1 MPGLF
6 VQILILLAVS
16 VLVVALFRR
25 FNLPTILGYLF
36 VGMAVGPHGLGLIP
50 DTEDVR
56 LIAGFGVV
64 FLLFTIG
71 LEFSLPKILAMRNR
85 LLGMGSAQVLFTTAV
100 VALIAWL
107 AGMPAA
113 AAFVVGAVLAQS
125 SSTIIGKQLT
135 EQIEINSRHGRLGL
149 GISVFQDV
157 TAVLF
162 VIIIPVLATGAG
174 DALFGP
180 LALALIKGAAVFAVM
195 LVLGRW
201 LLRPLFHEV
210 AAARSA
216 ELSTLAVLLVV
227 LTAAWITD
235 MAGLSL
241 ALGAFLAGMML
252 GETEYRHQLEADIRP
267 FQDVLLGMFFVT
279 VGMLLD
285 VRALPGIWGWV
296 LGLALATLLL
306 KTLLITAMV
315 RASGDELTVSVRTG
329 LVLAV
334 GGEFGFVLLALALEG
349 DLLSPEH
356 TQIVLTTVLVTMML
370 SPLLIRYNGAI
381 ARRLCAASY
390 GAGLE
395 RLAKEVEHEVHTLDR
410 HVIICGYGRV
420 GQNIG
425 RFLDQEGFNF
435 IALDLDPARVR
446 EAREA
451 GDPVIYGDSTQRAI
465 LEAAGLGQARALIVS
480 FNDLAASFKILAQVR
495 HLHPELPVLV
505 RTRDDAELE
514 HLQAA
519 GATEVVPETLEA
531 SLMLSSHLLLIL
543 GVPMSRVFRRIRE
556 THNDRYRLLRG
567 FFPGEE
573 RAGAQAA
580 PAREQLHTVTLS
592 GRDHAVER
600 TLRELQLDKLGVMVT
615 AVRRRGIR
623 GVAPTPD
630 MRLQEGDVLVL
641 YGAPRALE
649 RAEVALMRG

>member
-71 LEFSLPKILAMRNR
+71 LEFSLPKVLAMRNR

-135 EQIEINSRHGRLGL
+135 EQLEINSRHGRLSL

-174 DALFGP
+174 DALFAP

-210 AAARSA
+210 AATRSA

-235 MAGLSL
+235 MVGLSL

-285 VRALPGIWGWV
+285 VQALPGIWGWV

-315 RASGDELTVSVRTG
+315 RASGDDLTVSVRTG

-356 TQIVLTTVLVTMML
+356 TQIVLTAVLVTMML

-381 ARRLCAASY
+381 ARRLCAASR
-390 GAGLE
+390 GAD
-395 RLAKEVEHEVHTLDR
+395 LARPVKEVEHEAHTPDR

-425 RFLDQEGFNF
+425 RFLEQEGFNF
-435 IALDLDPARVR
+435 IALDLDPVRVR

-451 GDPVIYGDSTQRAI
+451 GDPVIYGDSTQRAM

-495 HLHPELPVLV
+495 RLHPELPVLV

-514 HLQAA
+514 RLQEA

-543 GVPMSRVFRRIRE
+543 GVPMSKVFRRIRE
-556 THNDRYRLLRG
+556 AHNDRYRLLRG
-567 FFPGEE
+567 VFPGEE
-573 RAGAQAA
+573 RAGTQAEA
-580 PAREQLHTVTLS
+580 AREQLHTVTLS
-592 GRDHAVER
+592 ERDHAVER

-649 RAEVALMRG
+649 RAEVVLMRG